1 MYFQV
6 FYSMGFC
13 SCTSKY
19 FYSMGILLMYF
30 QVFLFYGNFTH
41 VLPSIFILWDFLLM
55 YFQVFVFY
63 GNFTHVLPSI
73 FILWEFY
80 SCTSKYFYSMGF
92 CSCTSKYFF
101 FLTGCICLLNVC
113 KIFLTLAKSLLLWRK
128 ARRACSDI
136 NSFCSSV

>member
-13 SCTSKY
+13 SCSSKY

-41 VLPSIFILWDFLLM
+41 VLPSIFILWDFFCSCTSKYLYSMGILLM
-55 YFQVFVFY
+55 YFQVFLFY

-73 FILWEFY
+73 FYGILLM
-80 SCTSKYFYSMGF
+80 YFQVF
-92 CSCTSKYFF
+92 L
-101 FLTGCICLLNVC
+101 FLTGCIHLLNVC

-128 ARRACSDI
+128 A
-136 NSFCSSV
+136 

>member
-1 MYFQV
+1 
-6 FYSMGFC
+6 
-13 SCTSKY
+13 
-19 FYSMGILLMYF
+19 MYF

-41 VLPSIFILWDFLLM
+41 VLPSIFILWEFYSCTSKYFYSMGFFLLM

-92 CSCTSKYFF
+92 LLMYFQVF
-101 FLTGCICLLNVC
+101 LFLTGCIRLLNVC

-128 ARRACSDI
+128 AHRACSDI

>member
-6 FYSMGFC
+6 FLFYGNFTHVLPSIFILWEFLLMYFQVFLFYGIFFAHVLPSIC
-13 SCTSKY
+13 ILWEFYSCTSKY

-30 QVFLFYGNFTH
+30 QVFLFYG
-41 VLPSIFILWDFLLM
+41 ILLM
-55 YFQVFVFY
+55 YFQVF
-63 GNFTHVLPSI
+63 L
-73 FILWEFY
+73 
-80 SCTSKYFYSMGF
+80 
-92 CSCTSKYFF
+92 
-101 FLTGCICLLNVC
+101 FLTGCIRLLNVC

>member
-41 VLPSIFILWDFLLM
+41 VLPSIFILWDF
-55 YFQVFVFY
+55 FA
-63 GNFTHVLPSI
+63 HVLPSI
-73 FILWEFY
+73 CILWEFY
-80 SCTSKYFYSMGF
+80 SCTSKYFYSMGILLM
-92 CSCTSKYFF
+92 YFQVF
-101 FLTGCICLLNVC
+101 LFYGIVLMYFQVFLFLTSCICLLNVC

>member
-6 FYSMGFC
+6 
-13 SCTSKY
+13 

-30 QVFLFYGNFTH
+30 QVFLFYGIFCSCTSKYFYSMGFSAH

-55 YFQVFVFY
+55 YFQVF
-63 GNFTHVLPSI
+63 

-80 SCTSKYFYSMGF
+80 SCTSKYFFYGILLM
-92 CSCTSKYFF
+92 YFQVF
-101 FLTGCICLLNVC
+101 LFLTGCIRLLNVC

-136 NSFCSSV
+136 NSFCCSV